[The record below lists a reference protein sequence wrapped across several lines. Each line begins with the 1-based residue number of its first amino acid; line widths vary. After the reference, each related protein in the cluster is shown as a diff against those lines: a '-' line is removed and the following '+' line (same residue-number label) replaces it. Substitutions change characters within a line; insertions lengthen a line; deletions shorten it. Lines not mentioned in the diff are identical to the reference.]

1 MDFLSKNLDWL
12 EEKIKSVQ
20 DYESEDQEII
30 IIFDLPGKLLP
41 SILKNL
47 GQIELYMNNE
57 SVYKIIQFIDSKIS
71 TKSLIIQLF
80 DSFFSKF
87 LLLK

>member
-57 SVYKIIQFIDSKIS
+57 SVYKIIQFIDSIIS